1 MQEVKMDKKIYIE
14 KVQAQIREWE
24 AKLDLLHA
32 KADKATAD
40 TKINYMKQIDKLK
53 QQKSHVEEQ
62 LAEIRDAG
70 EDLWEDIK
78 DKLDTAQE
86 EMRGIL
92 HKIFSKKETQDK
104 NQETLS
110 EE

>member
-1 MQEVKMDKKIYIE
+1 MDKQVYIE

-40 TKINYMKQIDKLK
+40 AKIKYMKEIDKLK
-53 QQKSHVEEQ
+53 QQKTHIEEQ

-70 EDLWEDIK
+70 EDIWEDIK
-78 DKLDTAQE
+78 DKLDDVQE
-86 EMRGIL
+86 EMLGIF
-92 HKIFSKKETQDK
+92 HKIFPKKESEDSDK
-104 NQETLS
+104 KDLPEK
-110 EE
+110 